1 MLMFEHPIVR
11 TAASGVALV
20 RLRMVAVCARA
31 VRDVL
36 ARVAGWRFTARADAP
51 RANLYRLRI
60 RRQLGVLLAL
70 GGGLAGRSVLAAGQ
84 PAAGSVPVAAP
95 PQPGDRVAWPTVTLL
110 DGQRWGPAQ
119 AAGRT
124 MIVVFW
130 STTCPFCLRH
140 NAHVEKLRRAAAPD
154 APAILTVARDRDPA
168 AVAAYMA
175 RHGYGFPVTLDHAAM
190 ASALSTRRVIPLSV
204 VVDRDGRLRQ
214 VIAGEMFEEDVM
226 AWLRLG

>member
-1 MLMFEHPIVR
+1 MLMFKQPIVR
-11 TAASGVALV
+11 TAARGVALV
-20 RLRMVAVCARA
+20 RRWMVAVGELG
-31 VRDVL
+31 VREVL
-36 ARVAGWRFTARADAP
+36 GRVAGWRFTSRADAP
-51 RANLYRLRI
+51 CANPYPLSI

-70 GGGLAGRSVLAAGQ
+70 GGALAGRTVLAAGQ
-84 PAAGSVPVAAP
+84 PAAGSGTVAAS
-95 PQPGDRVAWPTVTLL
+95 PQPGERVVWPTVTLL
-110 DGQRWGPAQ
+110 DGERWGPAQ
-119 AAGRT
+119 AAGRA

-140 NAHVEKLRRAAAPD
+140 NAHIEKLRRTAAPG
-154 APAILTVARDRDPA
+154 ALGILTVARDRDPT

-175 RHGYGFPVTLDHAAM
+175 RLGYGFPVTLDHAVM

-226 AWLRLG
+226 AWSRLG